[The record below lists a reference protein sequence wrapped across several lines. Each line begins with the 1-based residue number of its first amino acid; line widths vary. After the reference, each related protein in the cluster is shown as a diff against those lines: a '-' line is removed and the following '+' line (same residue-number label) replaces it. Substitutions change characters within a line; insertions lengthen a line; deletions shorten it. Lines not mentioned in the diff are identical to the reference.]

1 MLFSFIVFLH
11 VLINQQNFK
20 KGDVEKGLGWKP
32 IPLFDRDHAEE
43 VASMQASVF
52 MPKDNLIF
60 YRFNLLEIRIR

>member
-52 MPKDNLIF
+52 IPWI
-60 YRFNLLEIRIR
+60 I